1 MKERNINEFIHRT
14 FKYYTNPIGRSNA
27 EFTYVN
33 MHGLSFTSTKMA
45 NKTLDSGTINCN
57 LFLTGVILVCQCD
70 VARG

>member
-1 MKERNINEFIHRT
+1 MKERNINEFVHST
-14 FKYYTNPIGRSNA
+14 FTYYTDPIGINA
-27 EFTYVN
+27 EFTYVT

>member
-14 FKYYTNPIGRSNA
+14 FTYYTNPIGGSNA
-27 EFTYVN
+27 EFTYVS
-33 MHGLSFTSTKMA
+33 LSFTSTKMT
-45 NKTLDSGTINCN
+45 NKTLDSGTINRN